1 MRLHVLQHDPV
12 EDEGLI
18 REWASARGCT
28 LTRTRL
34 FTEDEFPPASAL
46 DGLVV
51 LGGPMNVYQ
60 YIEHPWLYREKTFLL
75 DMMDAGLPMLGIC
88 LGAQLL
94 ADILGGTIRRN
105 PDPEIGWFP
114 VCFSDAALALPLLS
128 GIPGELLAFH
138 WHEDTFRL
146 PRGAVHLAS
155 SDACRNQGFVAGDRV
170 VGLQFHAEFSADTL
184 AAMAPAVPAEWQR
197 SPFVQTAA
205 EIVGRPERVGACR
218 AFLNQLLDNLFV
230 RAGST

>member
-18 REWASARGCT
+18 REWADARSCT

-34 FTEDEFPPASAL
+34 YSDDEFPHAGEL
-46 DGLVV
+46 DGVVV

-60 YIEHPWLYREKTFLL
+60 YAEYPWLYREKTFLL
-75 DMMDAGLPMLGIC
+75 DIMEAGLPILGIC

-94 ADILGGTIRRN
+94 ADIMGGAVRRN

-114 VCFSDAALALPLLS
+114 VYFRPEALAMPLLA
-128 GIPGELLAFH
+128 GTPAELLVFH

-155 SDACRNQGFVAGDRV
+155 SDACRNQGFVLGDRV
-170 VGLQFHAEFSADTL
+170 VGLQFHVEFSADTL
-184 AAMAPAVPAEWQR
+184 AAMAPAVPAALAR
-197 SPFVQTAA
+197 SPYVQTAP
-205 EIVGRPERVGACR
+205 EITGSPERVAGCQT
-218 AFLNQLLDNLFV
+218 FLNRLLDNLFTGV
-230 RAGST
+230 GRS